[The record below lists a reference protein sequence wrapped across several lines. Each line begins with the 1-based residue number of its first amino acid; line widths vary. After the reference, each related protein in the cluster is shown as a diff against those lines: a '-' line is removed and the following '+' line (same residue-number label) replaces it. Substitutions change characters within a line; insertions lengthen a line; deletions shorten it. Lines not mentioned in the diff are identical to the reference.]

1 MPAPYNYLDKTGLT
15 NLWTKIKE
23 KFVVK
28 EFKTDSDSEYKVLSD
43 NNLTDELKQK
53 ILNAGDSSFDG
64 QYTSLTGKPSIEGH
78 ELASGNQTAASLGL
92 ATPSDISTAT
102 ADMATQ
108 TWVTEKGYQNSTQV
122 QQAITTATTDMAT
135 QTWVTGQ
142 NYATTSALTSAT
154 ADMATKTWVTSQNY
168 ATTSNVNTLIN
179 QAVSTVY
186 TPKGS
191 LADIST
197 LTTLAAS
204 GKVGDVYNIS
214 SEFTTTADF
223 VEGASKVYPAGTNI
237 VLVTVEEAKKW
248 DVLAG
253 SVDLSAYV
261 KSSELVAITTT
272 EIDDICV

>member
-15 NLWTKIKE
+15 NLWAKIKE
-23 KFVVK
+23 KFVLK
-28 EFKTDSDSEYKVLSD
+28 EHKTGSDSEYKVLSD
-43 NNLTDELKQK
+43 NNLTDDLKQK

-108 TWVTEKGYQNSTQV
+108 TWVT
-122 QQAITTATTDMAT
+122 
-135 QTWVTGQ
+135 
-142 NYATTSALTSAT
+142 
-154 ADMATKTWVTSQNY
+154 SQNY
-168 ATTSNVNTLIN
+168 ATTSNVNTLIS

-191 LADIST
+191 LSDIST
-197 LTTLAAS
+197 LGTLSTS
-204 GKVGDVYNIS
+204 GKIGDVYNIS

-223 VEGASKVYPAGTNI
+223 VEGVGKVYPAGTNI
-237 VLVTVEEAKKW
+237 VLVEVEETKKW

-253 SVDLSAYV
+253 SVDLSAYI
-261 KSSELVAITTT
+261 KSSEMVAITET
-272 EIDDICV
+272 EIDEICV

>member
-15 NLWTKIKE
+15 NLWAKIKE
-23 KFVVK
+23 KFVLK
-28 EFKTDSDSEYKVLSD
+28 EHKTGSDSEYKVLSD
-43 NNLTDELKQK
+43 NNLTDDLKQK

-108 TWVTEKGYQNSTQV
+108 TWVT
-122 QQAITTATTDMAT
+122 
-135 QTWVTGQ
+135 
-142 NYATTSALTSAT
+142 
-154 ADMATKTWVTSQNY
+154 SQNY
-168 ATTSNVNTLIN
+168 ATTSNVNTLIS

-197 LTTLAAS
+197 VDTVAES
-204 GKVGDVYNIS
+204 GKVGDVYNIT
-214 SEFTTTADF
+214 SEFTTTASF
-223 VEGASKVYPAGTNI
+223 VEGAGKVYPAGTNI

-253 SVDLSAYV
+253 SIDTSNFVLKTD
-261 KSSELVAITTT
+261 LVAITET

>member
-1 MPAPYNYLDKTGLT
+1 MAYDYLNKTGLT
-15 NLWTKIKE
+15 KLWEKIGG
-23 KFVVK
+23 KFVAK
-28 EFKTDSDSEYKVLSD
+28 EHKTGSSSEYKVLSD
-43 NNLTDELKQK
+43 NNLTDDLKQK
-53 ILNAGDSSFDG
+53 ILNAGDSTFDG

-78 ELASGNQTAASLGL
+78 ELTSGNHTAASLGL

-108 TWVTEKGYQNSTQV
+108 TWVEGKG
-122 QQAITTATTDMAT
+122 
-135 QTWVTGQ
+135 
-142 NYATTSALTSAT
+142 YATT
-154 ADMATKTWVTSQNY
+154 N
-168 ATTSNVNTLIN
+168 NVNTLIN

-197 LTTLAAS
+197 LITLAAS

-214 SEFTTTADF
+214 SEFTTTNVF
-223 VEGASKVYPAGTNI
+223 IEGIGKKYPAGTNI
-237 VLVTVEEAKKW
+237 VLVEVEDEKKW

-261 KSSELVAITTT
+261 KSSEMVAITDT
-272 EIDDICV
+272 EIDEICV

>member
-1 MPAPYNYLDKTGLT
+1 MAYNYLDKTGLT
-15 NLWTKIKE
+15 NLWAKIKE
-23 KFVVK
+23 KFVLK
-28 EFKTDSDSEYKVLSD
+28 EHKTGSDSEYKVLSD
-43 NNLTDELKQK
+43 NNLTDDLKEK

-78 ELASGNQTAASLGL
+78 ELVSGNQTAASLGL

-108 TWVTEKGYQNSTQV
+108 TWVTEKGYQTSTQV

-135 QTWVTGQ
+135 QTWVT
-142 NYATTSALTSAT
+142 
-154 ADMATKTWVTSQNY
+154 SQNY
-168 ATTSNVNTLIN
+168 ATTSNVNNLIN

-191 LADIST
+191 LVDIST
-197 LTTLAAS
+197 LTTLATS

-214 SEFTTTADF
+214 SEFTTTNVF
-223 VEGASKVYPAGTNI
+223 IEGIGKKYPAGTNI
-237 VLVTVEEAKKW
+237 VLVEVEDEKKW

-261 KSSELVAITTT
+261 KSSEMVGITET
-272 EIDDICV
+272 EIDEICV